1 MEEFCDVKKLL
12 LILNPT
18 SGMRKAAKNLTDII
32 SVFNRTDYDTHV
44 YVTAC
49 HGDAAKAVHQLGGAA
64 AKRHTMS
71 ENSVTG
77 ISPML

>member
-1 MEEFCDVKKLL
+1 MEEFCEVKHLL

-32 SVFNRTDYDTHV
+32 SVFNRADYDTHV

-49 HGDAAKAVHQLGGAA
+49 HGDAAKAVHQFG
-64 AKRHTMS
+64 S
-71 ENSVTG
+71 EADIIV
-77 ISPML
+77 

>member
-1 MEEFCDVKKLL
+1 MEEFCEVKHLL

-32 SVFNRTDYDTHV
+32 SVFNRADYDTHV

-49 HGDAAKAVHQLGGAA
+49 HGDAAKRCISLAVRRISSSAA
-64 AKRHTMS
+64 EGTAR
-71 ENSVTG
+71 
-77 ISPML
+77 